1 MKPNRSTGG
10 GADRMAFAM
19 DGATLSDECSLDP
32 DEVGFAADGAVLS
45 GAEQRVAFVNKHE
58 FEVGSAE
65 FEQACREKDA
75 RSVGYRC
82 VKRLVDVAVSLVV
95 VAFLVLLWPLV
106 LMVLAAAAVSAHANP
121 VYVQKRVGQYG
132 RTLNILKLRTMVG
145 DSDDVEKYLDGN
157 QLEQWRKERKVENDP
172 RITKVGAF
180 LRKTSLDEIPQF
192 INVLL
197 GHMSIIGP
205 RPVSMEEIAWY
216 GEDKM
221 LALSCPQGIT
231 GWWQITDRND
241 AVWDDGSRQE
251 AELYYVRHASLKL
264 DAAIFIGTFKSITEK
279 TGR

>member
-1 MKPNRSTGG
+1 
-10 GADRMAFAM
+10 MAFAI
-19 DGATLSDECSLDP
+19 DGVAISDECSLDS
-32 DEVGFAADGAVLS
+32 DEVGFSADGAFLAN
-45 GAEQRVAFVNKHE
+45 AEQSVACVEKNE
-58 FEVGSAE
+58 LEVGSVE

-75 RSVGYRC
+75 RSIGYRC
-82 VKRLVDVAVSLVV
+82 VKRLVDIVVSLMV
-95 VAFLVLLWPLV
+95 VAFLVLLWPLTLLV
-106 LMVLAAAAVSAHANP
+106 LVAASVSSRANP

-145 DSDDVEKYLDGN
+145 DSDDVEKYLDQN

-251 AELYYVRHASLKL
+251 AELYYVRHASLRL
-264 DAAIFIGTFKSITEK
+264 DAAIFVGTFKSITEK

>member
-1 MKPNRSTGG
+1 M
-10 GADRMAFAM
+10 
-19 DGATLSDECSLDP
+19 
-32 DEVGFAADGAVLS
+32 
-45 GAEQRVAFVNKHE
+45 
-58 FEVGSAE
+58 
-65 FEQACREKDA
+65 
-75 RSVGYRC
+75 
-82 VKRLVDVAVSLVV
+82 
-95 VAFLVLLWPLV
+95 
-106 LMVLAAAAVSAHANP
+106 
-121 VYVQKRVGQYG
+121 
-132 RTLNILKLRTMVG
+132 
-145 DSDDVEKYLDGN
+145 
-157 QLEQWRKERKVENDP
+157 
-172 RITKVGAF
+172 GAF

-205 RPVSMEEIAWY
+205 RPVSMEEIACY

-221 LALSCPQGIT
+221 LALACPQGIT